1 MKEAHA
7 ADERGYV
14 IMHENQSINVERS
27 EDILNLLGKKYSLL
41 IIGILGIDTTMKFND
56 IKKILG
62 CPSSNIL
69 TARLREMNS
78 AEIIDRN
85 VVQSSPIS
93 VMYSLTKKG
102 IELRKNLIPLFSW
115 IEYNCPRTR
124 LK

>member
-14 IMHENQSINVERS
+14 IMPENQSINVERS

-62 CPSSNIL
+62 
-69 TARLREMNS
+69 
-78 AEIIDRN
+78 
-85 VVQSSPIS
+85 
-93 VMYSLTKKG
+93 
-102 IELRKNLIPLFSW
+102 
-115 IEYNCPRTR
+115 
-124 LK
+124 

>member
-7 ADERGYV
+7 ADKRGYV
-14 IMHENQSINVERS
+14 IIHENLSINLERS

-41 IIGILGIDTTMKFND
+41 IIGILGNDTTMKFND

-62 CPSSNIL
+62 CPSSKIL
-69 TARLREMNS
+69 IARLREMNS

-115 IEYNCPRTR
+115 IEHNCPRTK
-124 LK
+124 LT